1 MSETK
6 KPAKAKKGSSVRHTR
21 AIQRDRS
28 KRPASAPPDE
38 QVVARIH
45 EIVHPATLAQIDHYE
60 ALGLRARIL
69 TLPVMMALV
78 LSLLWQQTGSVNEL
92 VKIIQ
97 QECILWVP
105 PLHTLTQQALA
116 TRLRMLPAELF
127 LRVLLEILP
136 ILQRRSWQRTRPVP
150 AELAWAKQHYSQVLA
165 CDGSTLDALLRKV
178 GLLREAESHPLAGR
192 MFAILDI
199 VTRLPTQ
206 VWYAEG
212 EQAHDQSF
220 LDKVRSHL
228 PKGSLLIFDLGFTNF
243 SFFRQLSEQGVFFIT
258 RAKSNLA
265 FEVGSRGNP
274 ALLKTAVVHDQMVWI
289 GQGVDRQQVRLIAF
303 LYQGKWYRYLTNDLD
318 TARLPVEYAVAL
330 YWQRWRIEDGYAIV
344 KRLLGLAFFHG
355 GAQNAV
361 QMQLWATWIL
371 YAILVDLTDEVA
383 QQLNKPFARI
393 SMEMVYRSLPFFTRA
408 HHRGNAHDLL
418 PYLVANAE
426 RLDIL
431 KRIRS
436 DKPST
441 LRSLQLT
448 MSQNP

>member
-1 MSETK
+1 MN
-6 KPAKAKKGSSVRHTR
+6 KAKKETRAKKVSTVRHTR

-38 QVVARIH
+38 QVAKRIE
-45 EIVHPATLAQIDHYE
+45 EIVHPATLAQIDLYHS
-60 ALGLRARIL
+60 LGLRARIL

-92 VKIIQ
+92 VKIVQ
-97 QECILWVP
+97 SECVLWVP
-105 PLHTLTQQALA
+105 PISMLTQQALA

-136 ILQRRSWQRTRPVP
+136 ILKRRSEQRTRPLP
-150 AELAWAKQHYSQVLA
+150 AELAWAKAHYPQVLA

-178 GLLREAESHPLAGR
+178 GLLQEAESNPLAGK
-192 MFAILDI
+192 MFALLDL

-206 VWYAEG
+206 VWYDEDA
-212 EQAHDQSF
+212 QAHDQTF
-220 LDKVRSHL
+220 LEKVLSSL
-228 PKGSLLIFDLGFTNF
+228 PVGTLLIFDLGFTNF
-243 SFFRQLSEQGVFFIT
+243 RFFRLLGEQGVFFIT

-265 FEVGSRGNP
+265 FQVEDV
-274 ALLKTAVVHDQMVWI
+274 LLKTAVVHDQLVWI
-289 GQGVDRQQVRLIAF
+289 GAGDDRQPLRLIAF
-303 LYQGKWYRYLTNDLD
+303 LYQGKWYRYLTNDLNP
-318 TARLPVEYAVAL
+318 AHLPVEYAVAL
-330 YWQRWRIEDGYAIV
+330 YWQRWRIEDGYAIA
-344 KRLLGLAFFHG
+344 KRLLGLAFFHC

-361 QMQLWATWIL
+361 QLQLWATWIL

-408 HHRGNAHDLL
+408 HHRGEADALL
-418 PYLVANAE
+418 PYLIANAD
-426 RLDIL
+426 RLDL
-431 KRIRS
+431 VKRIRS
-436 DKPST
+436 NKPSI

-448 MSQNP
+448 MIQNS